1 MTLPDDINAEMDAK
15 WSEMKSYDESGS
27 GWLIVVFLLGAIAIS
42 GFNIWRKM
50 QQKGAGR
57 LLSSPAPLKINLK
70 HKPRFVLCDEPGLV
84 LYYKKD
90 LCAKTMQM
98 NRGQRD
104 EIHPGI

>member
-27 GWLIVVFLLGAIAIS
+27 GWLIVVFLLGPLQFPALTS
-42 GFNIWRKM
+42 GARCA
-50 QQKGAGR
+50 KGAGQ